1 MSEIIHVDLDGFFVA
16 VERQLDPR
24 LASRPV
30 VIGGQPSTHGV
41 VVAACA
47 EAARRG
53 VRPGLSLAIA
63 AARCPDAAFLDG
75 AVERYLEASA
85 AVDEILRDPHTAGAG
100 TAVEWTAIDSVFVQ
114 VGSGDGLRVA
124 ERLRERLLRE
134 LGFEV
139 SCGIATTRAAAQIA
153 SRISRPRG
161 VLYALPGYEPR
172 LLAPLDIG
180 LLPDLPAGAR
190 QRLVMEGI
198 MTLGD
203 LAGTSDE
210 RAKALLG
217 VRGPS
222 FVRWARGED
231 DRPIDRSQPPRSI
244 AREVTLTHADAPE
257 AELAEVVRHLAD
269 VLAMRLRSMGWFA
282 RTVTLRLRPVPSA
295 ASSEPGAASATR
307 PQPNRVVR
315 SVTLRE
321 ATALDE
327 DLRAAAASL
336 LKVLWRRQPV
346 GGLGL
351 VLSNLQPTGPQMPLF
366 PLVGQRRGAGPTA
379 DTLRV
384 RSGLRVLVDQRYV
397 SRGVLPGYGAGGR
410 AAGRAQNG
418 PATREGNRP
427 SSVSCRCGTAGPAR
441 SGGLTVRGKLA
452 ACPVRRSARAPL
464 RRPYPNRPGTR
475 GTSSSGCTASIRT
488 RPRSSIS
495 RRPSSSSSR
504 RSFRRSR
511 RTRA

>member
-1 MSEIIHVDLDGFFVA
+1 MSEIIHLDLDGFFVA

-24 LASRPV
+24 LAARPI

-47 EAARRG
+47 EAMRRG

-85 AVDEILRDPHTAGAG
+85 AVDEVLRDPHMTGAGA
-100 TAVEWTAIDSVFVQ
+100 AVEWTAIDSVFVQ
-114 VGSGDGLRVA
+114 VGTPDPAAPGGASAGDGLRVA

-139 SCGIATTRAAAQIA
+139 SCGIARSRAAAQIA

-161 VLYALPGYEPR
+161 VLYALPGYEAR
-172 LLAPLDIG
+172 LLAPLDVG
-180 LLPDLPAGAR
+180 LLPDLPVGAR
-190 QRLVMEGI
+190 QRLVMESI

-203 LAGTSDE
+203 LAGLCDE

-217 VRGPS
+217 TRGPS
-222 FVRWARGED
+222 FVRWAKGED
-231 DRPIDRSQPPRSI
+231 DRPVDRSQPPRSI

-257 AELAEVVRHLAD
+257 RELGDVVRHLAD

-282 RTVTLRLRPVPSA
+282 RTVTLRLRPPSSSGSPSEA
-295 ASSEPGAASATR
+295 DGASGSGGAVVGLAPVGPARR
-307 PQPNRVVR
+307 PQPNRLVR
-315 SVTLRE
+315 SITLRE
-321 ATALDE
+321 ATAVDE

-366 PLVGQRRGAGPTA
+366 PLVADRPAAIATA

-397 SRGVLPGYGAGGR
+397 SAGRRYAGGAHTRR
-410 AAGRAQNG
+410 AHGQVDQRQ
-418 PATREGNRP
+418 RP
-427 SSVSCRCGTAGPAR
+427 VERT
-441 SGGLTVRGKLA
+441 L
-452 ACPVRRSARAPL
+452 PL
-464 RRPYPNRPGTR
+464 PLPH
-475 GTSSSGCTASIRT
+475 
-488 RPRSSIS
+488 
-495 RRPSSSSSR
+495 
-504 RSFRRSR
+504 R
-511 RTRA
+511 RTG

>member
-1 MSEIIHVDLDGFFVA
+1 MPEIIHVDLDGFFVA

-24 LASRPV
+24 LASRPI

-85 AVDEILRDPHTAGAG
+85 AVDEVLRDPHTTGAGA
-100 TAVEWTAIDSVFVQ
+100 AVEWTAIDSVFVE
-114 VGSGDGLRVA
+114 VGAPVSASVGASGGSGTGDGLRVA
-124 ERLRERLLRE
+124 ERIRERLQRE

-172 LLAPLDIG
+172 LLAPLDVG

-190 QRLVMEGI
+190 QRLVMERI

-203 LAGTSDE
+203 LAGVSAE
-210 RAKALLG
+210 HAKALLG
-217 VRGPS
+217 ARGPS

-257 AELAEVVRHLAD
+257 AELSEVVRHLAD

-282 RTVTLRLRPVPSA
+282 RTVTLRLRSVSAGSASA
-295 ASSEPGAASATR
+295 AGETSDTRSAIGGTAR
-307 PQPNRVVR
+307 MQPNRLVR

-336 LKVLWRRQPV
+336 LKVLWRRQPI

-366 PLVGQRRGAGPTA
+366 PLVHQDGAAATA
-379 DTLRV
+379 ETLRV

-397 SRGVLPGYGAGGR
+397 SRGVLPGYGSGARSAGRPPNGPGR
-410 AAGRAQNG
+410 ARVGRVG
-418 PATREGNRP
+418 DRP
-427 SSVSCRCGTAGPAR
+427 VERQ
-441 SGGLTVRGKLA
+441 L
-452 ACPVRRSARAPL
+452 PL
-464 RRPYPNRPGTR
+464 RHRKTG
-475 GTSSSGCTASIRT
+475 
-488 RPRSSIS
+488 
-495 RRPSSSSSR
+495 
-504 RSFRRSR
+504 
-511 RTRA
+511 

>member
-1 MSEIIHVDLDGFFVA
+1 MPEIIHVDLDGFFVA

-41 VVAACA
+41 VVAACP
-47 EAARRG
+47 EATRRG

-63 AARCPDAAFLDG
+63 AARCPEAAFLDG

-85 AVDEILRDPHTAGAG
+85 AVDEILRDPHMTGPAA
-100 TAVEWTAIDSVFVQ
+100 AVEWTAIDSVFVE
-114 VGSGDGLRVA
+114 VGAPVGDGLRVA
-124 ERLRERLLRE
+124 ERLRERLQRE
-134 LGFEV
+134 LGFDV
-139 SCGIATTRAAAQIA
+139 SCGIARSRAAAQIA

-161 VLYALPGYEPR
+161 VLYALPGYEAR
-172 LLAPLDIG
+172 LLAPLDVG
-180 LLPDLPAGAR
+180 LLPDLPVGAR
-190 QRLVMEGI
+190 QRLVMESI

-203 LAGTSDE
+203 LAGLSDE

-217 VRGPS
+217 TRGPS

-231 DRPIDRSQPPRSI
+231 DRPVDRSQPPRSI
-244 AREVTLTHADAPE
+244 AREVTLTHPNAPE
-257 AELAEVVRHLAD
+257 TELAEVVRHLAD

-282 RTVTLRLRPVPSA
+282 RTVTLRVRPP
-295 ASSEPGAASATR
+295 ASSESVDTSVRAPESRDNGATGSAVAALVSR
-307 PQPNRVVR
+307 SQPRRLVR

-366 PLVGQRRGAGPTA
+366 PLARPESPSATA
-379 DTLRV
+379 DMLRV

-397 SRGVLPGYGAGGR
+397 PRR
-410 AAGRAQNG
+410 AARTGAARPG
-418 PATREGNRP
+418 GATRT
-427 SSVSCRCGTAGPAR
+427 GTDRTGD
-441 SGGLTVRGKLA
+441 VRQ
-452 ACPVRRSARAPL
+452 RRI
-464 RRPYPNRPGTR
+464 G
-475 GTSSSGCTASIRT
+475 
-488 RPRSSIS
+488 
-495 RRPSSSSSR
+495 
-504 RSFRRSR
+504 
-511 RTRA
+511 

>member
-24 LASRPV
+24 LATRPV

-41 VVAACA
+41 VVAACP
-47 EAARRG
+47 EATRRG

-85 AVDEILRDPHTAGAG
+85 AVDEILRDPHLTGVGA
-100 TAVEWTAIDSVFVQ
+100 AVEWTAIDSVFIA
-114 VGSGDGLRVA
+114 VGTAVGGASSSAASGDGLRVA
-124 ERLRERLLRE
+124 ERLRERLVRE
-134 LGFEV
+134 LGFDV
-139 SCGIATTRAAAQIA
+139 SCGIARTRAAAQIA

-161 VLYALPGYEPR
+161 VLYALPGYEAR
-172 LLAPLDIG
+172 LLAPLDVG
-180 LLPDLPAGAR
+180 LLPDLPVGAR
-190 QRLVMEGI
+190 QRLMMDGV
-198 MTLGD
+198 MTLGG
-203 LAGTSDE
+203 LAGVCDE

-217 VRGPS
+217 SRGPS

-231 DRPIDRSQPPRSI
+231 DRPIDRSQPPRSL
-244 AREVTLTHADAPE
+244 AREVTLTHPDAPE
-257 AELAEVVRHLAD
+257 AELADVVRHLAD
-269 VLAMRLRSMGWFA
+269 VLALRLRSMGWFA
-282 RTVTLRLRPVPSA
+282 RTVTLRLRPPSA
-295 ASSEPGAASATR
+295 SGSPAAPGAPGTGESAAGPGTR
-307 PQPNRVVR
+307 PQPTRLVR

-321 ATALDE
+321 ATAQGE

-366 PLVGQRRGAGPTA
+366 PLARPESASATA

-397 SRGVLPGYGAGGR
+397 S
-410 AAGRAQNG
+410 AGR
-418 PATREGNRP
+418 RY
-427 SSVSCRCGTAGPAR
+427 AGR
-441 SGGLTVRGKLA
+441 VERQL
-452 ACPVRRSARAPL
+452 PL
-464 RRPYPNRPGTR
+464 PH
-475 GTSSSGCTASIRT
+475 
-488 RPRSSIS
+488 
-495 RRPSSSSSR
+495 
-504 RSFRRSR
+504 R
-511 RTRA
+511 RTG

>member
-85 AVDEILRDPHTAGAG
+85 AVDEILRDPHTTGAGA
-100 TAVEWTAIDSVFVQ
+100 AVEWTAIDSVFVQ
-114 VGSGDGLRVA
+114 VGAPVAASAGASGGVGSGGGSGDGLRVA
-124 ERLRERLLRE
+124 ERIRERLLRE

-161 VLYALPGYEPR
+161 VLYALPGYEAR

-190 QRLVMEGI
+190 QRLVMERI

-203 LAGTSDE
+203 LAGVSDE

-217 VRGPS
+217 ARGPS

-282 RTVTLRLRPVPSA
+282 RTVTLRLRRVSSGSALAAGETRIPEVPSA
-295 ASSEPGAASATR
+295 ASSASAAESAGPER
-307 PQPNRVVR
+307 DASRGDGAGRGSPRRRGVAAEGAV
-315 SVTLRE
+315 
-321 ATALDE
+321 
-327 DLRAAAASL
+327 AAAA
-336 LKVLWRRQPV
+336 RRRP
-346 GGLGL
+346 GPRP
-351 VLSNLQPTGPQMPLF
+351 LQPAADGSADAAVPAGAARTRREPPPTRCGCGRAFACWSISATSPAVCCRVRVEWPRAR
-366 PLVGQRRGAGPTA
+366 PDAQRRTCGRASRRTSAAVATSQNWIGPRRA
-379 DTLRV
+379 R
-384 RSGLRVLVDQRYV
+384 
-397 SRGVLPGYGAGGR
+397 GGR
-410 AAGRAQNG
+410 ADG
-418 PATREGNRP
+418 
-427 SSVSCRCGTAGPAR
+427 
-441 SGGLTVRGKLA
+441 
-452 ACPVRRSARAPL
+452 
-464 RRPYPNRPGTR
+464 
-475 GTSSSGCTASIRT
+475 
-488 RPRSSIS
+488 S
-495 RRPSSSSSR
+495 R
-504 RSFRRSR
+504 
-511 RTRA
+511 

>member
-85 AVDEILRDPHTAGAG
+85 AVDEILRDVHMTGAGA
-100 TAVEWTAIDSVFVQ
+100 AVEWTAIDSVFVE
-114 VGSGDGLRVA
+114 VGGGDGLRIA
-124 ERLRERLLRE
+124 ERLRERLNRE

-139 SCGIATTRAAAQIA
+139 SCGIAATRAAAQIA

-161 VLYALPGYEPR
+161 VLYALPSYEAR
-172 LLAPLDIG
+172 LLAPLDVG
-180 LLPDLPAGAR
+180 LMPDLPAGAR

-203 LAGTSDE
+203 LAGVCDE
-210 RAKALLG
+210 RARALLG
-217 VRGPS
+217 TRGPA

-231 DRPIDRSQPPRSI
+231 HRPIDRSQPPRSI

-282 RTVTLRLRPVPSA
+282 RTVTLRLRP
-295 ASSEPGAASATR
+295 ASSGSSTASDTGSGTGTAVGLGAR
-307 PQPNRVVR
+307 PQPNRLVR

-366 PLVGQRRGAGPTA
+366 PLAGQDGSKATA
-379 DTLRV
+379 DTLRA

-397 SRGVLPGYGAGGR
+397 SRGVLPAY
-410 AAGRAQNG
+410 
-418 PATREGNRP
+418 
-427 SSVSCRCGTAGPAR
+427 R
-441 SGGLTVRGKLA
+441 SGGHMRQ
-452 ACPVRRSARAPL
+452 
-464 RRPYPNRPGTR
+464 
-475 GTSSSGCTASIRT
+475 
-488 RPRSSIS
+488 
-495 RRPSSSSSR
+495 
-504 RSFRRSR
+504 R
-511 RTRA
+511 RTG

>member
-1 MSEIIHVDLDGFFVA
+1 MPEIIHVDLDGFFVA

-24 LASRPV
+24 LVSRPV
-30 VIGGQPSTHGV
+30 IIGGQPSTHGV
-41 VVAACA
+41 VVAACD
-47 EAARRG
+47 EATRLG

-63 AARCPDAAFLDG
+63 AARCPGAAFLDG

-85 AVDEILRDPHTAGAG
+85 AVDEILRDPHVTGAAA
-100 TAVEWTAIDSVFVQ
+100 AVEWTAIDSVFVE
-114 VGSGDGLRVA
+114 VGAPGGDGLRVA
-124 ERLRERLLRE
+124 ERLRERLQRE
-134 LGFEV
+134 LGFDV
-139 SCGIATTRAAAQIA
+139 SCGVARSRAAAQIA

-161 VLYALPGYEPR
+161 VLYALPGYEAR
-172 LLAPLDIG
+172 LLAPLDVG
-180 LLPDLPAGAR
+180 LLPDLPVGAR
-190 QRLVMEGI
+190 QRLVTESV

-203 LAGTSDE
+203 LGGLSDE

-217 VRGPS
+217 TRGPS

-231 DRPIDRSQPPRSI
+231 DRPVDRSQPPRSI
-244 AREVTLTHADAPE
+244 AREVTLTHPDAAE

-282 RTVTLRLRPVPSA
+282 RTVTLRLRPPVSSA
-295 ASSEPGAASATR
+295 LPAAPAGASGAGNGVAPAAPR
-307 PQPNRVVR
+307 PQPQRPVR

-366 PLVGQRRGAGPTA
+366 PLANPDSHSTTA
-379 DTLRV
+379 DMLRV

-397 SRGVLPGYGAGGR
+397 PRRARTGAAR
-410 AAGRAQNG
+410 
-418 PATREGNRP
+418 
-427 SSVSCRCGTAGPAR
+427 TA
-441 SGGLTVRGKLA
+441 
-452 ACPVRRSARAPL
+452 SARA
-464 RRPYPNRPGTR
+464 
-475 GTSSSGCTASIRT
+475 TSPRT
-488 RPRSSIS
+488 GAPRTGDV
-495 RRPSSSSSR
+495 RQ
-504 RSFRRSR
+504 R
-511 RTRA
+511 RTG

>member
-1 MSEIIHVDLDGFFVA
+1 VSEIIHVDLDGFFVA

-41 VVAACA
+41 VVAACP
-47 EAARRG
+47 EATRRG
-53 VRPGLSLAIA
+53 IRPGLSLAIA

-85 AVDEILRDPHTAGAG
+85 AVDEILRDPHTTGAGA
-100 TAVEWTAIDSVFVQ
+100 AVEWTAIDSVFVQ

-124 ERLRERLLRE
+124 ERIRERLMRE

-161 VLYALPGYEPR
+161 VLYALPGYEAR

-190 QRLVMEGI
+190 QRLVMERI

-203 LAGTSDE
+203 LAGVSDE

-217 VRGPS
+217 TRGPS

-244 AREVTLTHADAPE
+244 GREVTLTHPDAPE
-257 AELAEVVRHLAD
+257 AELGEVVRHLAD

-282 RTVTLRLRPVPSA
+282 RTVTLRLRPVPSSASPSA
-295 ASSEPGAASATR
+295 AGGTSVTGSSLGSTAPR
-307 PQPNRVVR
+307 LQPNRLMR

-366 PLVGQRRGAGPTA
+366 PLVRLDGALLAAAGATA

-384 RSGLRVLVDQRYV
+384 QSGLRVLVDQRYV
-397 SRGVLPGYGAGGR
+397 SRGVLPGYGSGDRPSAGRTHSGAGRAPTGAGRAHGGR
-410 AAGRAQNG
+410 AV
-418 PATREGNRP
+418 ERP
-427 SSVSCRCGTAGPAR
+427 VERQ
-441 SGGLTVRGKLA
+441 L
-452 ACPVRRSARAPL
+452 PL
-464 RRPYPNRPGTR
+464 RHRKTG
-475 GTSSSGCTASIRT
+475 
-488 RPRSSIS
+488 
-495 RRPSSSSSR
+495 
-504 RSFRRSR
+504 
-511 RTRA
+511 

>member
-24 LASRPV
+24 LAARPI

-85 AVDEILRDPHTAGAG
+85 AVDEILRDPHTTGAGA
-100 TAVEWTAIDSVFVQ
+100 AVEWTAIDSVFVE
-114 VGSGDGLRVA
+114 VGRAG
-124 ERLRERLLRE
+124 
-134 LGFEV
+134 
-139 SCGIATTRAAAQIA
+139 RAASGGAAGAAAPATASASPSASASVCCASSA
-153 SRISRPRG
+153 SRSRAASRPRG
-161 VLYALPGYEPR
+161 PRRRSPRASRVRAACCMPCPGYEAR

-190 QRLVMEGI
+190 QRLVMERI

-203 LAGTSDE
+203 LAGVSDE

-217 VRGPS
+217 ARGPS

-282 RTVTLRLRPVPSA
+282 RTVTLRLRRVSAGSASA
-295 ASSEPGAASATR
+295 AGETSDTR
-307 PQPNRVVR
+307 SCRR
-315 SVTLRE
+315 
-321 ATALDE
+321 
-327 DLRAAAASL
+327 
-336 LKVLWRRQPV
+336 RRQ
-346 GGLGL
+346 
-351 VLSNLQPTGPQMPLF
+351 
-366 PLVGQRRGAGPTA
+366 RGCSRIGW
-379 DTLRV
+379 
-384 RSGLRVLVDQRYV
+384 SG
-397 SRGVLPGYGAGGR
+397 A
-410 AAGRAQNG
+410 
-418 PATREGNRP
+418 
-427 SSVSCRCGTAGPAR
+427 
-441 SGGLTVRGKLA
+441 
-452 ACPVRRSARAPL
+452 
-464 RRPYPNRPGTR
+464 
-475 GTSSSGCTASIRT
+475 
-488 RPRSSIS
+488 
-495 RRPSSSSSR
+495 
-504 RSFRRSR
+504 
-511 RTRA
+511 

>member
-16 VERQLDPR
+16 VERQIDPR
-24 LASRPV
+24 LAARPI

-85 AVDEILRDPHTAGAG
+85 AVDEILRDPHTTGAGA
-100 TAVEWTAIDSVFVQ
+100 AVEWTAIDSVFVQ
-114 VGSGDGLRVA
+114 VGAPVSASAGASGSVGSGGGSGDGLRVA
-124 ERLRERLLRE
+124 ERIRERLMRE

-161 VLYALPGYEPR
+161 VLYALPGYEAR
-172 LLAPLDIG
+172 LLALLDIG

-190 QRLVMEGI
+190 QRLVMERI
-198 MTLGD
+198 MTLGN
-203 LAGTSDE
+203 LAGVSDE

-217 VRGPS
+217 ARGPS

-257 AELAEVVRHLAD
+257 TELAEVVRHLAD

-282 RTVTLRLRPVPSA
+282 RTVTLRLRRVSSGSA
-295 ASSEPGAASATR
+295 VAAGETADTRSSVGGGASR
-307 PQPNRVVR
+307 PQPNRLVR

-366 PLVGQRRGAGPTA
+366 PLVDQDAAGATA
-379 DTLRV
+379 ETLRV
-384 RSGLRVLVDQRYV
+384 NRAFECWSISATCPAVWCRGTGRV
-397 SRGVLPGYGAGGR
+397 
-410 AAGRAQNG
+410 AAGRLDAH
-418 PATREGNRP
+418 T
-427 SSVSCRCGTAGPAR
+427 CGRT
-441 SGGLTVRGKLA
+441 SA
-452 ACPVRRSARAPL
+452 AVAAPV
-464 RRPYPNRPGTR
+464 
-475 GTSSSGCTASIRT
+475 
-488 RPRSSIS
+488 
-495 RRPSSSSSR
+495 
-504 RSFRRSR
+504 
-511 RTRA
+511 

>member
-24 LASRPV
+24 LARRPV

-41 VVAACA
+41 VVAACP
-47 EAARRG
+47 EATRRG

-85 AVDEILRDPHTAGAG
+85 AVDEILRDPHLTGPGA
-100 TAVEWTAIDSVFVQ
+100 AVEWTAIDSVFVE
-114 VGSGDGLRVA
+114 VGGTPGTSAAGASGGASSSAASSGDGLRVA
-124 ERLRERLLRE
+124 ERLRERLARE
-134 LGFEV
+134 LGFDV
-139 SCGIATTRAAAQIA
+139 SCGIARTRAAAQIA

-161 VLYALPGYEPR
+161 VLYALPGYEAR
-172 LLAPLDIG
+172 LLAPLDVG
-180 LLPDLPAGAR
+180 LLPDLPVGAR
-190 QRLVMEGI
+190 QRLMMERVL
-198 MTLGD
+198 TLGD
-203 LAGTSDE
+203 LAGLCDE

-217 VRGPS
+217 ARGPS

-231 DRPIDRSQPPRSI
+231 DRPVDRSQPPRSI
-244 AREVTLTHADAPE
+244 AREVTLTHPDAPE
-257 AELAEVVRHLAD
+257 AELAAVVRHLAD

-282 RTVTLRLRPVPSA
+282 RTVTLRLRPPSA
-295 ASSEPGAASATR
+295 AAAPSVAAASSGIAEPVVGPAAR
-307 PQPNRVVR
+307 PQPTRLVR

-366 PLVGQRRGAGPTA
+366 PLARPDAATATA

-397 SRGVLPGYGAGGR
+397 S
-410 AAGRAQNG
+410 AGR
-418 PATREGNRP
+418 RY
-427 SSVSCRCGTAGPAR
+427 AGR
-441 SGGLTVRGKLA
+441 GLRADGAHGSRASA
-452 ACPVRRSARAPL
+452 AVERQLPL
-464 RRPYPNRPGTR
+464 RH
-475 GTSSSGCTASIRT
+475 
-488 RPRSSIS
+488 
-495 RRPSSSSSR
+495 
-504 RSFRRSR
+504 R
-511 RTRA
+511 RTG

>member
-1 MSEIIHVDLDGFFVA
+1 MPEIIHVDLDGFFVA
-16 VERQLDPR
+16 VERQIDPR

-85 AVDEILRDPHTAGAG
+85 AVDEILRDPHTTSTGSGGAG
-100 TAVEWTAIDSVFVQ
+100 SVGVVCVGVGAAVEWTAIDSVFVQ
-114 VGSGDGLRVA
+114 VGAPAGTSAGASGGVGAGGAGDGLRVA
-124 ERLRERLLRE
+124 ERIRERLMRK

-161 VLYALPGYEPR
+161 VLYALPGYEAR
-172 LLAPLDIG
+172 LLAPLDVG

-190 QRLVMEGI
+190 QRLVMERI

-203 LAGTSDE
+203 LAGVSDE

-217 VRGPS
+217 TRGPS

-257 AELAEVVRHLAD
+257 AELGEVVRHLAD

-282 RTVTLRLRPVPSA
+282 RTVTLRLRTVSSGSPSVSETAGAPNTASGNGMA
-295 ASSEPGAASATR
+295 ATAR
-307 PQPNRVVR
+307 PQPNRLVR

-351 VLSNLQPTGPQMPLF
+351 ILSNLQPTGPQMPLF
-366 PLVGQRRGAGPTA
+366 PLSGQDATRATA

-397 SRGVLPGYGAGGR
+397 SRGVLPGP
-410 AAGRAQNG
+410 
-418 PATREGNRP
+418 PAERQ
-427 SSVSCRCGTAGPAR
+427 
-441 SGGLTVRGKLA
+441 L
-452 ACPVRRSARAPL
+452 PL
-464 RRPYPNRPGTR
+464 RR
-475 GTSSSGCTASIRT
+475 RT
-488 RPRSSIS
+488 G
-495 RRPSSSSSR
+495 
-504 RSFRRSR
+504 
-511 RTRA
+511 

>member
-24 LASRPV
+24 LASRPII
-30 VIGGQPSTHGV
+30 IGGQPSTHGV
-41 VVAACA
+41 VVAACP
-47 EAARRG
+47 EATRRG

-85 AVDEILRDPHTAGAG
+85 AVDEILRDPHVTGVGA
-100 TAVEWTAIDSVFVQ
+100 AVEWTAIDSVFIE
-114 VGSGDGLRVA
+114 VGTRPGSSGPGSSGAVASGMVGSAAPSSSAGPSGDGLRVA
-124 ERLRERLLRE
+124 ERLRERLVRE

-139 SCGIATTRAAAQIA
+139 SCGIAKTRAAAQIA

-161 VLYALPGYEPR
+161 VLYALPGYEAR
-172 LLAPLDIG
+172 LLEPLDIG
-180 LLPDLPAGAR
+180 LLPDLPVGAR
-190 QRLVMEGI
+190 QRLMMEGLL
-198 MTLGD
+198 TLGD
-203 LAGTSDE
+203 LAGLCDE

-217 VRGPS
+217 SRGPS

-231 DRPIDRSQPPRSI
+231 DRPVDRSQPPRSI

-282 RTVTLRLRPVPSA
+282 RTVTLRLRPPASSGSPATVSVSSA
-295 ASSEPGAASATR
+295 AGGAAVVVAVGAVGPAVR
-307 PQPNRVVR
+307 PQSQRLVR

-321 ATALDE
+321 ATALGE

-366 PLVGQRRGAGPTA
+366 PLARPEAASATA

-397 SRGVLPGYGAGGR
+397 SAGRRYAGRHPGAHGTRAGAG
-410 AAGRAQNG
+410 
-418 PATREGNRP
+418 
-427 SSVSCRCGTAGPAR
+427 
-441 SGGLTVRGKLA
+441 
-452 ACPVRRSARAPL
+452 PVERQLPL
-464 RRPYPNRPGTR
+464 RQ
-475 GTSSSGCTASIRT
+475 
-488 RPRSSIS
+488 
-495 RRPSSSSSR
+495 
-504 RSFRRSR
+504 R
-511 RTRA
+511 RTG

>member
-1 MSEIIHVDLDGFFVA
+1 MPEIIHVDLDGFFVA

-24 LASRPV
+24 LASRPI

-85 AVDEILRDPHTAGAG
+85 AVDEILRDPHTTGMGSGGAA
-100 TAVEWTAIDSVFVQ
+100 TAVEWTAIDSVFVE
-114 VGSGDGLRVA
+114 VGAPVARSIGAAGSSGAGDGLRVA
-124 ERLRERLLRE
+124 ERIRERLQRE

-172 LLAPLDIG
+172 LLAPLDVG

-190 QRLVMEGI
+190 QRLVMERI

-203 LAGTSDE
+203 LAGVSDE

-217 VRGPS
+217 ARGPS

-257 AELAEVVRHLAD
+257 SELSEVVRHLAD

-282 RTVTLRLRPVPSA
+282 RTVTLRLRPVPA
-295 ASSEPGAASATR
+295 SEPGSAPP
-307 PQPNRVVR
+307 PQPNRLVR

-366 PLVGQRRGAGPTA
+366 PLVHQAGAATA
-379 DTLRV
+379 ETLRV

-397 SRGVLPGYGAGGR
+397 SRGVLPGYGSGGR
-410 AAGRAQNG
+410 TAGRRHDGAGRRHDGAGRPSNGPGRAHAGRAG
-418 PATREGNRP
+418 DRP
-427 SSVSCRCGTAGPAR
+427 VERQ
-441 SGGLTVRGKLA
+441 L
-452 ACPVRRSARAPL
+452 PL
-464 RRPYPNRPGTR
+464 RHRKTG
-475 GTSSSGCTASIRT
+475 
-488 RPRSSIS
+488 
-495 RRPSSSSSR
+495 
-504 RSFRRSR
+504 
-511 RTRA
+511 

>member
-47 EAARRG
+47 EAARHG

-85 AVDEILRDPHTAGAG
+85 AVDEILRDPHTTGAMAVG
-100 TAVEWTAIDSVFVQ
+100 DGAAVEWTAIDSVFVRS
-114 VGSGDGLRVA
+114 VSGDGLRVA
-124 ERLRERLLRE
+124 ERIRERLVRE

-161 VLYALPGYEPR
+161 VLYALPGYEAR

-190 QRLVMEGI
+190 QRLVMERI

-282 RTVTLRLRPVPSA
+282 RTVTLRLR
-295 ASSEPGAASATR
+295 TC
-307 PQPNRVVR
+307 PQGRHRLPAGHRNQ
-315 SVTLRE
+315 
-321 ATALDE
+321 AP
-327 DLRAAAASL
+327 AAA
-336 LKVLWRRQPV
+336 RRV
-346 GGLGL
+346 GSRIGW
-351 VLSNLQPTGPQMPLF
+351 S
-366 PLVGQRRGAGPTA
+366 GA
-379 DTLRV
+379 
-384 RSGLRVLVDQRYV
+384 
-397 SRGVLPGYGAGGR
+397 
-410 AAGRAQNG
+410 
-418 PATREGNRP
+418 
-427 SSVSCRCGTAGPAR
+427 
-441 SGGLTVRGKLA
+441 
-452 ACPVRRSARAPL
+452 
-464 RRPYPNRPGTR
+464 
-475 GTSSSGCTASIRT
+475 
-488 RPRSSIS
+488 
-495 RRPSSSSSR
+495 
-504 RSFRRSR
+504 
-511 RTRA
+511 

>member
-24 LASRPV
+24 LASRPI

-47 EAARRG
+47 EATRRG

-85 AVDEILRDPHTAGAG
+85 AVDEILRDPHMTGAGA
-100 TAVEWTAIDSVFVQ
+100 AVEWTAIDSVFVE
-114 VGSGDGLRVA
+114 VGAADGSPAAGASSGSSASGDGLRVA
-124 ERLRERLLRE
+124 ERLRERLQRE
-134 LGFEV
+134 LGFDV
-139 SCGIATTRAAAQIA
+139 SCGIARSRAAAQIA

-161 VLYALPGYEPR
+161 VLYALPGYEAR
-172 LLAPLDIG
+172 LLAPLDVG
-180 LLPDLPAGAR
+180 LLPDLPVGAR
-190 QRLVMEGI
+190 QRLVMESV

-203 LAGTSDE
+203 LAGLCDE

-217 VRGPS
+217 TRGPS
-222 FVRWARGED
+222 FVRWAKGED
-231 DRPIDRSQPPRSI
+231 DRPVDRSQPPRSI
-244 AREVTLTHADAPE
+244 AREVTLTHPDAPE
-257 AELAEVVRHLAD
+257 AELADVVRHLAD

-282 RTVTLRLRPVPSA
+282 RTVTLRLRPPSSSGS
-295 ASSEPGAASATR
+295 SSEAAAVSDTRPPVGGSAPR
-307 PQPNRVVR
+307 PQPNRLVR

-321 ATALDE
+321 ATAVDE

-346 GGLGL
+346 GGFGL

-366 PLVGQRRGAGPTA
+366 PIARPETGGAAASATA

-384 RSGLRVLVDQRYV
+384 RSGLRVLVDQRYA
-397 SRGVLPGYGAGGR
+397 SAGRRSAGR
-410 AAGRAQNG
+410 HGAGRAQG
-418 PATREGNRP
+418 QGGNRRQTAERP
-427 SSVSCRCGTAGPAR
+427 AVYQNGT
-441 SGGLTVRGKLA
+441 L
-452 ACPVRRSARAPL
+452 PL
-464 RRPYPNRPGTR
+464 RQ
-475 GTSSSGCTASIRT
+475 
-488 RPRSSIS
+488 
-495 RRPSSSSSR
+495 
-504 RSFRRSR
+504 R
-511 RTRA
+511 RTG

>member
-1 MSEIIHVDLDGFFVA
+1 M
-16 VERQLDPR
+16 
-24 LASRPV
+24 
-30 VIGGQPSTHGV
+30 
-41 VVAACA
+41 
-47 EAARRG
+47 
-53 VRPGLSLAIA
+53 
-63 AARCPDAAFLDG
+63 
-75 AVERYLEASA
+75 
-85 AVDEILRDPHTAGAG
+85 
-100 TAVEWTAIDSVFVQ
+100 
-114 VGSGDGLRVA
+114 
-124 ERLRERLLRE
+124 RE

-139 SCGIATTRAAAQIA
+139 SCGIATRRAAAQIA

-161 VLYALPGYEPR
+161 VLYALPGYEAR

-190 QRLVMEGI
+190 QRLVMERI

-203 LAGTSDE
+203 LAGVSDE

-217 VRGPS
+217 ARGPS

-257 AELAEVVRHLAD
+257 TELAEVVRHLAD

-282 RTVTLRLRPVPSA
+282 RTVTLRLRRVSSGSA
-295 ASSEPGAASATR
+295 VAAGETADTRSSVGSGASR
-307 PQPNRVVR
+307 PQPNRLVR

-366 PLVGQRRGAGPTA
+366 PLVNQDAARATA

-397 SRGVLPGYGAGGR
+397 SRGVLPGYGPSGRGQAGRANGGR
-410 AAGRAQNG
+410 AAERPVERQLPLRHRRTDRAK
-418 PATREGNRP
+418 
-427 SSVSCRCGTAGPAR
+427 AGSRAD
-441 SGGLTVRGKLA
+441 GVTVRGKLA
-452 ACPVRRSARAPL
+452 ACPVRQSARAPL
-464 RRPYPNRPGTR
+464 RRPHPSGPGTR
-475 GTSSSGCTASIRT
+475 RPSSSVCTASIRT
-488 RPRSSIS
+488 RLPSSIS
-495 RRPSSSSSR
+495 RPPSSSSWR
-504 RSFRRSR
+504 RSSRRSR

>member
-24 LASRPV
+24 LAARPV

-85 AVDEILRDPHTAGAG
+85 AVDEILRDPHTTGAGA
-100 TAVEWTAIDSVFVQ
+100 AVEWTAIDSVFVE
-114 VGSGDGLRVA
+114 VGAPVSASAGASGSVGPASGDGLRVA
-124 ERLRERLLRE
+124 ERIRERLQRE

-161 VLYALPGYEPR
+161 VLYALPGYEAR

-190 QRLVMEGI
+190 QRLVMERI

-203 LAGTSDE
+203 LAGVSDE

-217 VRGPS
+217 ARGPS

-282 RTVTLRLRPVPSA
+282 RTVTLRLRRVSAGSASA
-295 ASSEPGAASATR
+295 AGETSDTRSAVGGSSASAAESAGPER
-307 PQPNRVVR
+307 DAARGDGAGRGSPRRRGVAAEGAV
-315 SVTLRE
+315 
-321 ATALDE
+321 
-327 DLRAAAASL
+327 AAAA
-336 LKVLWRRQPV
+336 RRRP
-346 GGLGL
+346 GPRA
-351 VLSNLQPTGPQMPLF
+351 LQPAADGSADAAVPARCTRT
-366 PLVGQRRGAGPTA
+366 RREPPPTRCGCGRA
-379 DTLRV
+379 FACWSISAT
-384 RSGLRVLVDQRYV
+384 SPAV
-397 SRGVLPGYGAGGR
+397 SLPGYGCRSGR
-410 AAGRAQNG
+410 GQAGRAQ
-418 PATREGNRP
+418 
-427 SSVSCRCGTAGPAR
+427 
-441 SGGLTVRGKLA
+441 
-452 ACPVRRSARAPL
+452 RR
-464 RRPYPNRPGTR
+464 TR
-475 GTSSSGCTASIRT
+475 GRA
-488 RPRSSIS
+488 
-495 RRPSSSSSR
+495 
-504 RSFRRSR
+504 SR
-511 RTRA
+511 RTSAAAATSQDWIGRRARATDGSR

>member
-1 MSEIIHVDLDGFFVA
+1 MLPLSEKDIRQAEADHVLRAPVRARVAIPVQVMPNLIAALQDHMRVYSRVVLAAGAELAARPAETGALVATTEIIHVDLDGFFVA

-24 LASRPV
+24 LASRPI

-85 AVDEILRDPHTAGAG
+85 PSTRSCAIRIRPGRAPRSSGRQSTRSSSRSARRRRRPLAARPPARRPAAVSAWR
-100 TAVEWTAIDSVFVQ
+100 
-114 VGSGDGLRVA
+114 SGFASGCSASSASKSR
-124 ERLRERLLRE
+124 
-134 LGFEV
+134 
-139 SCGIATTRAAAQIA
+139 CGIAATRAAAQIA

-161 VLYALPGYEPR
+161 VLYALPGYEAR

-190 QRLVMEGI
+190 QHLMMEGI

-203 LAGTSDE
+203 LAGVCDE

-217 VRGPS
+217 TRGPS

-244 AREVTLTHADAPE
+244 AREVTLTHANPPE

-282 RTVTLRLRPVPSA
+282 RTVTLRLRPVA
-295 ASSEPGAASATR
+295 APFLGTCFWVGLGCTVGTGRDSKAAAEPGWC
-307 PQPNRVVR
+307 
-315 SVTLRE
+315 E
-321 ATALDE
+321 A
-327 DLRAAAASL
+327 
-336 LKVLWRRQPV
+336 
-346 GGLGL
+346 
-351 VLSNLQPTGPQMPLF
+351 
-366 PLVGQRRGAGPTA
+366 
-379 DTLRV
+379 
-384 RSGLRVLVDQRYV
+384 
-397 SRGVLPGYGAGGR
+397 
-410 AAGRAQNG
+410 
-418 PATREGNRP
+418 
-427 SSVSCRCGTAGPAR
+427 
-441 SGGLTVRGKLA
+441 
-452 ACPVRRSARAPL
+452 
-464 RRPYPNRPGTR
+464 
-475 GTSSSGCTASIRT
+475 
-488 RPRSSIS
+488 
-495 RRPSSSSSR
+495 
-504 RSFRRSR
+504 
-511 RTRA
+511 

>member
-24 LASRPV
+24 LATRPI

-41 VVAACA
+41 VVAACP
-47 EAARRG
+47 EATRRG

-85 AVDEILRDPHTAGAG
+85 AVDEILRDPHLTGAGA
-100 TAVEWTAIDSVFVQ
+100 AVEWTAIDSVFIE
-114 VGSGDGLRVA
+114 VGTALAAAGAASSSAGTSGDGLRVA
-124 ERLRERLLRE
+124 ERLRERLARE
-134 LGFEV
+134 LGFDV
-139 SCGIATTRAAAQIA
+139 SCGIARTRAAAQIS

-161 VLYALPGYEPR
+161 VLYALPGYEAR
-172 LLAPLDIG
+172 LLAPLDVG
-180 LLPDLPAGAR
+180 LLPDLPVGAR
-190 QRLVMEGI
+190 QRLMMERVL
-198 MTLGD
+198 TLGD
-203 LAGTSDE
+203 LAGLCDE

-217 VRGPS
+217 SRGPS

-231 DRPIDRSQPPRSI
+231 DRLVDRSQPPRSI
-244 AREVTLTHADAPE
+244 AREVTLTHPDAPE
-257 AELAEVVRHLAD
+257 AELADVVRHLAD

-282 RTVTLRLRPVPSA
+282 RTVTLRLRPPSPSGSPSA
-295 ASSEPGAASATR
+295 GVGGPAVAAAAR
-307 PQPNRVVR
+307 PQPNRLVR

-321 ATALDE
+321 ATAQGE

-351 VLSNLQPTGPQMPLF
+351 VLSNLQPTGPQLPLF
-366 PLVGQRRGAGPTA
+366 PLARPEAANATA

-397 SRGVLPGYGAGGR
+397 S
-410 AAGRAQNG
+410 AGRRYAGRGAHGAQR
-418 PATREGNRP
+418 ARA
-427 SSVSCRCGTAGPAR
+427 TAGPVER
-441 SGGLTVRGKLA
+441 QL
-452 ACPVRRSARAPL
+452 PL
-464 RRPYPNRPGTR
+464 RH
-475 GTSSSGCTASIRT
+475 
-488 RPRSSIS
+488 
-495 RRPSSSSSR
+495 
-504 RSFRRSR
+504 R
-511 RTRA
+511 RTG

>member
-24 LASRPV
+24 LASRPI

-47 EAARRG
+47 EAARYG

-85 AVDEILRDPHTAGAG
+85 AVDEILRDPHTTGSGSGGTGA
-100 TAVEWTAIDSVFVQ
+100 AVEWTAIDSVFVE
-114 VGSGDGLRVA
+114 VGAPVAATDGVSSGPARGGGSGDGLRVA
-124 ERLRERLLRE
+124 ERIRERLARE
-134 LGFEV
+134 LGFDV

-161 VLYALPGYEPR
+161 VLYALPGYEAR
-172 LLAPLDIG
+172 LLAPLDVG

-190 QRLVMEGI
+190 QRLVMERI

-203 LAGTSDE
+203 LAGTCDE

-244 AREVTLTHADAPE
+244 AREVTLTHPDAPE
-257 AELAEVVRHLAD
+257 AELADVVRHLAD

-282 RTVTLRLRPVPSA
+282 RTVTLRLRSVSAGATDAAAPVENGMA
-295 ASSEPGAASATR
+295 AESGARR
-307 PQPNRVVR
+307 PPNRLVR

-351 VLSNLQPTGPQMPLF
+351 V
-366 PLVGQRRGAGPTA
+366 
-379 DTLRV
+379 
-384 RSGLRVLVDQRYV
+384 
-397 SRGVLPGYGAGGR
+397 
-410 AAGRAQNG
+410 
-418 PATREGNRP
+418 
-427 SSVSCRCGTAGPAR
+427 
-441 SGGLTVRGKLA
+441 
-452 ACPVRRSARAPL
+452 
-464 RRPYPNRPGTR
+464 
-475 GTSSSGCTASIRT
+475 
-488 RPRSSIS
+488 
-495 RRPSSSSSR
+495 
-504 RSFRRSR
+504 
-511 RTRA
+511 

>member
-1 MSEIIHVDLDGFFVA
+1 VLLLVSGDADRGLEDVLKIGQDTDMSEIIHVDLDGFFIA

-24 LASRPV
+24 LAQRPV

-63 AARCPDAAFLDG
+63 AARCPEAAFLDG

-85 AVDEILRDPHTAGAG
+85 AVDEILRDPHLTGAGA
-100 TAVEWTAIDSVFVQ
+100 AVEWTAIDSVFIA
-114 VGSGDGLRVA
+114 VGNTSGVVSASEGAPTAASGDGLRVA
-124 ERLRERLLRE
+124 ERLRERLQRE

-139 SCGIATTRAAAQIA
+139 SCGIARSRAAAQIA

-161 VLYALPGYEPR
+161 VLYALPGYEAR
-172 LLAPLDIG
+172 LLAPLDVG
-180 LLPDLPAGAR
+180 LLPDLPVGAR
-190 QRLVMEGI
+190 QRLVMDGI

-203 LAGTSDE
+203 LAGVSDE

-217 VRGPS
+217 TRGPA

-231 DRPIDRSQPPRSI
+231 DRPVDRSQPPRSI
-244 AREVTLTHADAPE
+244 AREVTLTHPDAPE

-269 VLAMRLRSMGWFA
+269 VLAMRLRTMGWFA
-282 RTVTLRLRPVPSA
+282 RTVTLRLRPA
-295 ASSEPGAASATR
+295 APTAESTAEPLAAAATAPR
-307 PQPNRVVR
+307 PQPNRLVR

-366 PLVGQRRGAGPTA
+366 PLARPETASATA
-379 DTLRV
+379 DMLRV
-384 RSGLRVLVDQRYV
+384 RSGLRVLVDQRYA
-397 SRGVLPGYGAGGR
+397 SAGRRYAGRRHGHGSAKPPSGAGDR
-410 AAGRAQNG
+410 YVEQ
-418 PATREGNRP
+418 P
-427 SSVSCRCGTAGPAR
+427 
-441 SGGLTVRGKLA
+441 L
-452 ACPVRRSARAPL
+452 PL
-464 RRPYPNRPGTR
+464 RQ
-475 GTSSSGCTASIRT
+475 
-488 RPRSSIS
+488 
-495 RRPSSSSSR
+495 
-504 RSFRRSR
+504 R
-511 RTRA
+511 RTG